1 MTREEVEAFL
11 DIEFPQ
17 RQHGGR
23 TYFVDEVGPL
33 FARVRMDFHERHLRP
48 GARSRANR

>member
-33 FARVRMDFHERHLRP
+33 FARVRMDFTSAISAP